1 MQYEWETE
9 TKRIREELEDPLLK
23 VVWDTD
29 FKEYHI
35 LKLMPGGHDYIPLVI
50 DGVRANLFYPT
61 FYWHVVQRINAWDGR
76 VYPRMRAARYS
87 YKDTKT
93 RRYEEREMVR
103 RRRRSW
109 EREVEDI
116 GSEAGDML
124 YFQMRPRRSIV
135 VPEGAGKLFVPRG
148 GLG

>member
-35 LKLMPGGHDYIPLVI
+35 LKLMLGGYDYIPLVI
-50 DGVRANLFYPT
+50 GGVRANLFYPT
-61 FYWHVVQRINAWDGR
+61 FYWHVVQRIKEWDGR

-103 RRRRSW
+103 RWRRSW

-116 GSEAGDML
+116 GSEAGDVL
-124 YFQMRPRRSIV
+124 YFHMRPRRSIV